1 MHGDGTARSAATRLT
16 GTHAIGRNRGVVGI
30 AVLAHLDEDQF
41 GWNEYQRSTL
51 KQQVLNRDYE
61 EQSWT

>member
-1 MHGDGTARSAATRLT
+1 MATALPVPPATRFT

-30 AVLAHLDEDQF
+30 AVLAHLHEDQF

-51 KQQVLNRDYE
+51 SSK
-61 EQSWT
+61 S